1 MSNDF
6 AGNVPPTVAK
16 HIIDNVLGLPH
27 SEPNVMDPASKAR
40 HMITATPVPAESL
53 PPIHRQTPSSE
64 PTLPLSAY
72 EGLYTHP
79 AYGPLALC
87 APTNTSAHCTALL
100 REFASVNAT
109 GAPALYAAWDRVWT
123 RHVQLLPLGGDAFD
137 TKSFTIYPH
146 GFGRDTRPFA
156 TVMSLHD
163 VPIRGVFDVVD
174 GEVRGLAYP
183 NGFEPRPVVDGRR
196 KGSLKETAL
205 VYFERV

>member
-6 AGNVPPTVAK
+6 AGDVPSTVAK
-16 HIIDNVLGLPH
+16 HVIDNVLGLSH
-27 SEPNVMDPASKAR
+27 SEPNVMDLASRIKY
-40 HMITATPVPAESL
+40 TVVPTPVPMKSL
-53 PPIHRQTPSSE
+53 PNTHCHKPSGKTP
-64 PTLPLSAY
+64 LPLTAY
-72 EGLYTHP
+72 EGVYTHP

-100 REFASVNAT
+100 AEFASINAT
-109 GAPALYAAWDRVWT
+109 RAPALYASWDRVWT
-123 RHVQLLPLGGDAFD
+123 RHVQLLPLSGQEFD
-137 TKSFTIYPH
+137 TKSFTIFPR

-156 TVMSLHD
+156 TATSLHD
-163 VPIRGVFDVVD
+163 VPILGVFDVVD

-183 NGFEPRPVVDGRR
+183 NGFEPRPVVSGKR